1 MGAIDPRATND
12 DRVTA
17 RAAAREAGRAAR
29 KVLPR
34 RTVGQWDPSGRERSA
49 REVLRD
55 QDVDRVTRL
64 LPIRYGR
71 MAASPWTYLRG
82 VASVMATDLMA
93 RPDSGLDAQLCGDA
107 YVLNFGL
114 WATPER
120 TLAFD
125 VRDFDETARG
135 PFEWDLLRLAT
146 SVVVK
151 AEDNDLGD
159 DVGAAAARA
168 AARGYQLAMNDY
180 AGMSELD
187 IWYGQTSSA
196 ELLSGLEP
204 AEQRRMSNWIERKS
218 AA

>member
-49 REVLRD
+49 LEVLRD

-82 VASVMATDLMA
+82 AASVSYTHL
-93 RPDSGLDAQLCGDA
+93 
-107 YVLNFGL
+107 
-114 WATPER
+114 
-120 TLAFD
+120 TLPTKRI
-125 VRDFDETARG
+125 V
-135 PFEWDLLRLAT
+135 
-146 SVVVK
+146 
-151 AEDNDLGD
+151 
-159 DVGAAAARA
+159 
-168 AARGYQLAMNDY
+168 
-180 AGMSELD
+180 
-187 IWYGQTSSA
+187 
-196 ELLSGLEP
+196 
-204 AEQRRMSNWIERKS
+204 
-218 AA
+218 

>member
-1 MGAIDPRATND
+1 MGTIDPRATND

-82 VASVMATDLMA
+82 VASVIG
-93 RPDSGLDAQLCGDA
+93 RPQISSSSAS
-107 YVLNFGL
+107 
-114 WATPER
+114 
-120 TLAFD
+120 
-125 VRDFDETARG
+125 
-135 PFEWDLLRLAT
+135 LRLSA
-146 SVVVK
+146 
-151 AEDNDLGD
+151 
-159 DVGAAAARA
+159 
-168 AARGYQLAMNDY
+168 
-180 AGMSELD
+180 
-187 IWYGQTSSA
+187 SSMA
-196 ELLSGLEP
+196 ST
-204 AEQRRMSNWIERKS
+204 
-218 AA
+218 